1 MRKRTGDWRD
11 VLSAYA
17 LALDGKKLWMGFV
30 GTLATVLTM
39 MVASMVY
46 GIFFPQSPVSA
57 LGEWGGGD
65 FMPYYFMVGQGVAAL
80 KAFSSLLNPFHA
92 GIVHFC
98 ISILFYVVLL
108 AWWSYFGGVITR
120 LTALEYGRDELPVL
134 KDGIDMVRRK
144 RRAYFFA
151 PIFPLVAL
159 VLFALAN
166 TLGGLIGSIP
176 YVGPILMIFPGIPMW
191 FMSTAILVFI
201 VVLSVLSFG
210 MMLPTISIGG
220 KDAFE
225 GFSSAYSY
233 ILWGFGRFV
242 CYGVIGV
249 VVGIISTI
257 AVWALCELFI
267 YALLQTI
274 EFGFIGKDSLVVYQA
289 VVGGKFGP
297 AIWPTESTSTLM
309 RISSVFML
317 VALLAVRAVPMAYLF
332 SYFFVTNTV
341 ICFLMRKHVDR
352 IEIDEVFEEKPEE
365 EEEAFEGPEEAEEEK
380 VEEEEKPQEQV
391 EEKAEEKVEET
402 EEEKAE
408 EKEEKPE
415 ESEEEGGESS
425 AEEEE
430 EKEE

>member
-17 LALDGKKLWMGFV
+17 LALDSKKLWMGFI

-46 GIFFPQSPVSA
+46 GVFFPQSPVSA
-57 LGEWGGGD
+57 LGEWGGKD
-65 FMPYYFMVGQGVAAL
+65 FMPLYFMVGQGVAAL
-80 KAFSSLLNPFHA
+80 KAFSPLLNPFHA

-120 LTALEYGRDELPVL
+120 LTALEYGRDELPML

-144 RRAYFFA
+144 RKAYFFA

-166 TLGGLIGSIP
+166 ALGGLIGSIP
-176 YVGPILMIFPGIPMW
+176 YVGPIVMIFPGIPMW
-191 FMSTAILVFI
+191 FMSTGILVFI

-210 MMLPTISIGG
+210 MMLPTVSIGG

-233 ILWGFGRFV
+233 ILWGFGRFLG
-242 CYGVIGV
+242 YAVIGA

-257 AVWALCELFI
+257 AVWAVCELFI

-297 AIWPTESTSTLM
+297 AIWPTESTSVLM
-309 RISSVFML
+309 RISSVCML
-317 VALLAVRAVPMAYLF
+317 VALLAVRALPMAYLF

-352 IEIDEVFEEKPEE
+352 IELDEVFEEKPEE
-365 EEEAFEGPEEAEEEK
+365 EEEAEEEK
-380 VEEEEKPQEQV
+380 VEVEEEEKPQ
-391 EEKAEEKVEET
+391 AEEKVEET
-402 EEEKAE
+402 AEEKAE

-430 EKEE
+430 EKKED